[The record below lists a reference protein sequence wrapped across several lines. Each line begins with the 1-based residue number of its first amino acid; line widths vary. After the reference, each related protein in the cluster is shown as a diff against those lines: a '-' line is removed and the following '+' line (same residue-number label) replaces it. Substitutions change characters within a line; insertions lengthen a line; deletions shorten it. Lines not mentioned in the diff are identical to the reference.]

1 VDEKPAP
8 VVPVPILNPGR
19 NEMSNRALIAVFTIG
34 ALAAVGL
41 MDAGSGGNSST
52 GDASET
58 VITFAVKAAGMD
70 DHAFAIPPAYVTGK
84 TSANPD
90 THCNFS
96 PASVTTPYDL
106 TVVDAAN
113 KRALISQGLSRLGH
127 ARTRFGLTSTTT
139 PRGTKIGKTTGLR
152 TTAAPADGIAE
163 PTGFHNPTIINYAG
177 GSVC

>member
-1 VDEKPAP
+1 
-8 VVPVPILNPGR
+8 
-19 NEMSNRALIAVFTIG
+19 MSNRALIAVFTIG

-70 DHAFAIPPAYVTGK
+70 DHAFAIPPAYATVK
-84 TSANPD
+84 PSANAAA

-96 PASVTTPYDL
+96 LASVTIPYDL